1 MAAVM
6 AAWRVGKMELWT
18 AVVSAHKM
26 VDQLVLLMVP
36 HLEMHMVAVMAAW
49 TVDVMVA
56 ERVMLMVVYLA
67 LYWVDSMA
75 WK

>member
-1 MAAVM
+1 
-6 AAWRVGKMELWT
+6 
-18 AVVSAHKM
+18 
-26 VDQLVLLMVP
+26 MVP